1 MTPNCSNELKHF
13 INMYQLKIKKFML
26 LMLENLI
33 PVFDSLCILF
43 DIDMQ
48 VVVIIITNG
57 LYVVRVVS

>member
-13 INMYQLKIKKFML
+13 RNMYLLKIKTFML
-26 LMLENLI
+26 PILENLI